1 MYLERFRDLMLG
13 SSTLLGEVDSD
24 QKVDGE
30 QKKVKVDK
38 MAKRVRSVLRDVI
51 QQNEDHSVD
60 EKHRLVE
67 VTNEAR
73 AGHINGLFRKT
84 CRESLLELYESTD
97 LEVDPG
103 ELSRFTRERDKVV
116 HSLWGSG
123 LEGTLSTPSC
133 RVRSE
138 PLEDAV
144 AAPF

>member
-13 SSTLLGEVDSD
+13 SSTLLEEVDGD
-24 QKVDGE
+24 QKIDGE
-30 QKKVKVDK
+30 QKKVQVDT
-38 MAKRVRSVLRDVI
+38 MAKRVRGVLRDVI

-60 EKHRLVE
+60 EEHRLVE
-67 VTNEAR
+67 ATNEVR
-73 AGHINGLFRKT
+73 AGHINGLFHKT
-84 CRESLLELYESTD
+84 CTESLLELYEGAD

-103 ELSRFTRERDKVV
+103 QLSRFTRERDKVV
-116 HSLWGSG
+116 HSSWGSG
-123 LEGTLSTPSC
+123 LEETLGTPSY